1 MLDIGKV
8 IQNHLELKNMTQS
21 ELGQHI
27 GLSQKA
33 ISKYV
38 TGKSQPPLDV
48 LEKIMIVLNI
58 SPYEIFSIKNRS
70 DHLFIASKDEQDLIR
85 SYRNF
90 SSKQKIHF
98 IEIVSCIEKMIK

>member
-21 ELGQHI
+21 ELGKHI

-48 LEKIMIVLNI
+48 LEKIMMVLNI
-58 SPYEIFSIKNRS
+58 SPYEIFHINKRPVN
-70 DHLFIASKDEQDLIR
+70 LFIESKDEQDLIC
-85 SYRNF
+85 SYRKFND
-90 SSKQKIHF
+90 KQKIHF
-98 IEIVSCIEKMIK
+98 IEIASCIEKMIK